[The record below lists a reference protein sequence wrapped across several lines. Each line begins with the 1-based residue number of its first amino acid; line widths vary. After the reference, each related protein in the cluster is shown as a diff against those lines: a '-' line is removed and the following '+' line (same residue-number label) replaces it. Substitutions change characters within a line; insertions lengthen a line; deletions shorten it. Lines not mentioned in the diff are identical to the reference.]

1 MDGNQ
6 TFRVEYDVMTADDMV
21 VVEIASGRWWKV
33 AKSPRPT
40 RQRIWRFTSLRRN
53 RWHCAYPLT
62 PRHHLAQAGLDLP
75 AWGTTHA
82 DYFYGPSP
90 ARDR

>member
-6 TFRVEYDVMTADDMV
+6 PSGVEYDVMTADDMV
-21 VVEIASGRWWKV
+21 VVEIAAVRRWKA
-33 AKSPRPT
+33 AKSPRPI
-40 RQRIWRFTSLRRN
+40 RQRIWALPSLCRN
-53 RWHCAYPLT
+53 RWHCAYPLA
-62 PRHHLAQAGLDLP
+62 PRHIWSQAGLDLP

-82 DYFYGPSP
+82 DYSMVPSP